1 MRRVFGEKAVGQSS
15 LKRYPGYA
23 DMENKLADVGA
34 SGWLAGWLAGWLLFT
49 NFLSAGVGACVGGQL
64 QSRSLQKKLVRLAIL
79 KPDGV
84 LHDGGG
90 RRR

>member
-1 MRRVFGEKAVGQSS
+1 MRRVFGEKAVGQLS

-34 SGWLAGWLAGWLLFT
+34 SGWLLFT